1 MRFRRIQL
9 IPALFIMT
17 ATALLI
23 GLGIWQLQ
31 RLEWKN
37 TMVART
43 AEAQALPVLGDLPD
57 LPDQQAIDAMAF
69 RNVKLTGKFLHDKS
83 LHLVGRSKN
92 AGSENGFFIVTPFI
106 LDDDG
111 RTILVNRGFSPAG
124 KEAKPEGTQVISGVI
139 RPARVKRYFS
149 PENHPDKNVW
159 FYEDIPAMSLALGIQ
174 LTPVI
179 VEVVGAYQKDV
190 YPIPHNG
197 QVQMRND
204 HLQYAITWFSLAI
217 IGLIMFIIYHREP
230 SADTKSQA
238 KP

>member
-1 MRFRRIQL
+1 MRFRRIQF
-9 IPALFIMT
+9 IPALFILSST
-17 ATALLI
+17 VLLI

-31 RLEWKN
+31 RMEWKN
-37 TMVART
+37 AIVART
-43 AEAQALPVLGDLPD
+43 AEAQALPALGDLPD

-69 RNVKLTGKFLHDKS
+69 RNVTLTGKFLHDKS

-92 AGSENGFFIVTPFI
+92 AGSENGFFIVTPFV

-111 RTILVNRGFSPAG
+111 RTILVNRGFSPVG
-124 KEAKPEGTQVISGVI
+124 KEAKPEGAQVISGVI
-139 RPARVKRYFS
+139 RPSRVKRYFS
-149 PENHPDKNVW
+149 PENHPEKNVW

-179 VEVVGAYQKDV
+179 VEVVGPYQKGV
-190 YPIPHNG
+190 YPIAHTG
-197 QVQMRND
+197 KVQMRND

-217 IGLIMFIIYHREP
+217 IGIIMFIIYHREP
-230 SADTKSQA
+230 NTKTASQA